1 MDNPE
6 HLEYTP
12 STGSILSNQVS
23 RVFMAQVQLSTSIC
37 HRDIVSALLDS
48 GANSCFMDREFAV
61 TQNILLKNLP
71 HPTSVT
77 VIDGRPIASRDIIQ
91 ETEPVRIVLGDLACV
106 IRFNVIHSPEHP
118 IILGLSFII

>member
-23 RVFMAQVQLSTSIC
+23 RVLMAQVQLSTSSCCRAIA
-37 HRDIVSALLDS
+37 SALLDS
-48 GANSCFMDREFAV
+48 GSNSCFIHREFAV

-77 VIDGRPIASRDIIQ
+77 VIDGRPIASGDIIQ

-106 IRFNVIHSPEHP
+106 ICFIVIHSPEQA
-118 IILGLSFII
+118 IIVGFNFII